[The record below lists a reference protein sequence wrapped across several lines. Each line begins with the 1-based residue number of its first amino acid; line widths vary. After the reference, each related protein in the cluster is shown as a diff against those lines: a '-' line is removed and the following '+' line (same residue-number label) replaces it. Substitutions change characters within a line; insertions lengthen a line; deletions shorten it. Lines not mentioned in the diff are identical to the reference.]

1 MTKPAFFPQP
11 QSDTWRSVPRSKSGH
26 SMWVRR
32 HLVASL
38 SKTRCRRHR
47 EHSETEVYRGTRQNH
62 RTCPYVFMYTPHTG
76 ANHVHYAHIPLADS
90 VLKFGVAHAGSSPW
104 TKFFFVQSKEYL
116 RNKAKRQK
124 WIDQNFIW
132 PTNNSLL
139 LTCLWLETLTLC
151 AHMLSVLIGYFRKL
165 HKTVQ
170 QTNGDSE
177 SSHVHQL

>member
-1 MTKPAFFPQP
+1 MKISATLKIRPQY
-11 QSDTWRSVPRSKSGH
+11 V
-26 SMWVRR
+26 
-32 HLVASL
+32 
-38 SKTRCRRHR
+38 
-47 EHSETEVYRGTRQNH
+47 SETPSSGITEQDEVQEAPRTQWDWGLRVYRGTRQNH